1 MSVRT
6 KVLGLV
12 DVMMRVPPIMVID
25 EILKIGMGLPT
36 RLYPDK
42 DKASASIDPP
52 TESPPES
59 SNQNPLA
66 SIKEF
71 FGLGSGDGLA
81 QMSSAA
87 SAQSALEQ
95 TIENASRSAKSHG
108 MLSSVFNTVMDEL
121 SQDQTLADVLSIT
134 TVKFVICLFGESST
148 RVT

>member
-1 MSVRT
+1 
-6 KVLGLV
+6 
-12 DVMMRVPPIMVID
+12 
-25 EILKIGMGLPT
+25 
-36 RLYPDK
+36 
-42 DKASASIDPP
+42 
-52 TESPPES
+52 
-59 SNQNPLA
+59 
-66 SIKEF
+66 
-71 FGLGSGDGLA
+71 
-81 QMSSAA
+81 MSSAA